1 MTHFYT
7 LENAVFSYLFIR
19 NFLSPSE
26 NAERDCVYLFLF
38 IYFLAELAFII
49 SLLLK
54 IIKIKLFIRLCLLL
68 NMGLI
73 MVCFLL
79 HYDFAGT
86 FFYFINTIVFYFFYT
101 IVLFYHTRKRY
112 IDASADDIKYDK
124 TCVICFEQLD
134 ITYLVK
140 FNCHHVFHKNCIEN
154 YQEVS
159 HNTSCPVCRC

>member
-134 ITYLVK
+134 THLRTCFALLGAVK
-140 FNCHHVFHKNCIEN
+140 FESDFQN
-154 YQEVS
+154 
-159 HNTSCPVCRC
+159 